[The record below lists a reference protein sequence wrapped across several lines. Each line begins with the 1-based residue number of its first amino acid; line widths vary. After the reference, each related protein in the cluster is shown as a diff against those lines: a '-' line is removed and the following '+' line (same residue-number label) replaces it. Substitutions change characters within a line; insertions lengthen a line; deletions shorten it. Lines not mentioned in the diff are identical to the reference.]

1 MARLPRI
8 VIPGQAL
15 HIIQRGNNRQPCF
28 FADDDYRYY
37 LDSLKDAAARYG
49 GQVHAYVLMTNHVHL
64 LLTPEFAETPSMVL
78 QSVGRRYVRY
88 VNQVYRRSGTLWE
101 GRYKSTL
108 IDSDRYLLTC
118 SRYIELNP
126 VRARMVDHPGDYRWS
141 SYICNA
147 SGETGSFISPHPLY
161 LAMGNAPPVRA
172 LAYRALFDR
181 HIDSHDLLA
190 IREATETGAV
200 LGNDR
205 FKGQVEEILRCRV
218 NRQPHGGDRKS
229 EKFQEGR
236 KGSVER

>member
-8 VIPGQAL
+8 VVPGQAL

-28 FADDDYRYY
+28 FADGDYRYY
-37 LDSLKDAAARYG
+37 LDSLADAAVRCG
-49 GQVHAYVLMTNHVHL
+49 CQVHAYVFMTNHVHL
-64 LLTPEFAETPSMVL
+64 LITPERRQSPSMLL

-88 VNQVYRRSGTLWE
+88 VNQVYRRTGTLWE

-126 VRARMVDHPGDYRWS
+126 VRARMVDHPCDYRWS
-141 SYICNA
+141 SYRSNA
-147 SGETGSFISPHPLY
+147 GGTIEPVLSPHPLY
-161 LAMGNAPPVRA
+161 LTLGDSPERRA

-181 HIDSHDLLA
+181 NLESQDIQT
-190 IREATETGAV
+190 IREATETGVV

-205 FKGQVEEILRCRV
+205 FKELVEVALRRCVDR
-218 NRQPHGGDRKS
+218 RSHGGDRKS
-229 EKFQEGR
+229 ETFRERQKGR
-236 KGSVER
+236 